1 MEKIDRAAALH
12 YFWKKVCEGWH
23 LVERDDLSVIAEKM
37 PPRTAE
43 DMHYHQKARQFFY
56 VLSGQAAMRFI
67 DRTVPLNTGD
77 GLEISPGEAHQMCN
91 QSDDAVEFLVVSM
104 PKAHG
109 DKIPVKTSVIRYTPS
124 ADLDTSNSFI
134 SMVEAAIADKSN
146 GKLESFQN

>member
-1 MEKIDRAAALH
+1 MEKINRITAPH

-56 VLSGQAAMRFI
+56 VLSGQAAMHLI
-67 DRTVPLNTGD
+67 DRTVLLNTGD
-77 GLEISPGEAHQMCN
+77 GLEIAPGEAHQMCN

>member
-1 MEKIDRAAALH
+1 MEKINRAAALR

-56 VLSGQAAMRFI
+56 VLSGQAVMRLV
-67 DRTVPLNTGD
+67 DRTVLLNTGD
-77 GLEISPGEAHQMCN
+77 GLEIAPGEAHQMCN

-109 DKIPVKTSVIRYTPS
+109 DKIPVKTSVI
-124 ADLDTSNSFI
+124 
-134 SMVEAAIADKSN
+134 
-146 GKLESFQN
+146 Q

>member
-1 MEKIDRAAALH
+1 MEKINRAAALH

-56 VLSGQAAMRFI
+56 VLSGQATMRLV
-67 DRTVPLNTGD
+67 DRTVLLNTGD

-91 QSDDAVEFLVVSM
+91 QSDDTVEFLVVSM

-109 DKIPVKTSVIRYTPS
+109 DRIPVKTSVIR
-124 ADLDTSNSFI
+124 
-134 SMVEAAIADKSN
+134 
-146 GKLESFQN
+146 

>member
-1 MEKIDRAAALH
+1 MRRKCRPAL
-12 YFWKKVCEGWH
+12 
-23 LVERDDLSVIAEKM
+23 
-37 PPRTAE
+37 PRICTGI
-43 DMHYHQKARQFFY
+43 KRPGSFFY
-56 VLSGQAAMRFI
+56 ILSGQAATRLV
-67 DRTVPLNTGD
+67 DRTVLLNTGD
-77 GLEISPGEAHQMCN
+77 GLEIAPGEAHQMCN

>member
-56 VLSGQAAMRFI
+56 VLFGQATMHFI
-67 DRTVPLNTGD
+67 DRTVLLNTGD
-77 GLEISPGEAHQMCN
+77 GLEIAPGEAHQMCN
-91 QSDDAVEFLVVSM
+91 QSDDTVEFLVVSM

-109 DKIPVKTSVIRYTPS
+109 DRILVKTSVIR
-124 ADLDTSNSFI
+124 
-134 SMVEAAIADKSN
+134 
-146 GKLESFQN
+146 